1 LSAASFFFSVWSQT
15 LSKDPMHQVMLGI
28 GFLERGQNYLVGGG
42 SRHDRKH
49 VGDFGH
55 QQQGQR
61 TQAFAP
67 GPHVGAA
74 TWLPEIDCQAIT
86 LHYT

>member
-1 LSAASFFFSVWSQT
+1 MGTIVIHSSIHPSGWKT
-15 LSKDPMHQVMLGI
+15 G
-28 GFLERGQNYLVGGG
+28 VGEG
-42 SRHDRKH
+42 SRHGREH

-67 GPHVGAA
+67 RPHVGAA
-74 TWLPEIDCQAIT
+74 TRLPEINCQAIT